1 MKLDSDPYK
10 GVRDF
15 YPEDK
20 AMLDALFSIVKDTLQ
35 KYGYSAYDASPL
47 ERAELYESKTSEE
60 IVNEQTYTFTDRGD
74 RKVTLRPEMTPTL
87 ARMAAGKRRE
97 IPFPL
102 RWYSIG
108 NRFRYER
115 PQKGRLREFYQVD
128 VDLVGAPEGEA
139 DLEVITVARDILRA
153 FGAGDETFS
162 IRVNSRKLLTA
173 ACNASALTDENHGE
187 YMRLLDR
194 KNKMPASE
202 FEAKQKELVG
212 GDMNPLSCI
221 DGANDP
227 SVLAEKENLQIFIK
241 TLKDRGITNV
251 VYDPTLVRGFDYY
264 TGIIF
269 EFFDTDPENTRS
281 LFGGGRY
288 DNLLSLFSNDAI
300 PAVGFAFGDVTL
312 QDFLKAHDLLP
323 EVTFAPDLYIATP
336 NLEDIPT
343 AQLFANELREQ
354 DVSVFVNLTDK
365 KIGDQIKDAEKRN
378 IEKVIV
384 YGTDEAKSSMVTL
397 KNISTGEELETKKE
411 NILDLISESV

>member
-1 MKLDSDPYK
+1 MKLDTDPYK

-15 YPEDK
+15 YPDDK
-20 AMLDALFSIVKDTLQ
+20 ARLTALFAIVQDVLA
-35 KYGYSAYDASPL
+35 KYGYSEYDASPL

-87 ARMAAGKRRE
+87 ARMATAKRRE
-97 IPFPL
+97 LPFPL

-139 DLEVITVARDILRA
+139 DLEVIRVARDILRA

-162 IRVNSRKLLTA
+162 IRVNSRRLLTA
-173 ACNASALTDENHGE
+173 ACNASALSDANHAP
-187 YMRLLDR
+187 YLRLLDR
-194 KNKMPASE
+194 KNKLSSQE
-202 FEAKQKELVG
+202 FEAKQQELVG
-212 GDMNPLSCI
+212 GGRDPLSCI
-221 DGANDP
+221 DGADDP
-227 SVLAEKENLQIFIK
+227 SVKEEKEKLETFIA
-241 TLKDRGITNV
+241 TLKERGILNV

-288 DNLLSLFSNDAI
+288 DNLLSLFSNDQI

-312 QDFLKAHDLLP
+312 QDFLATHDLLP
-323 EVTFAPDLYIATP
+323 QVDFSSHLYLATP
-336 NLEDIPT
+336 NITDVPA
-343 AQLFANELREQ
+343 AQMFANELREQ
-354 DVSVFVNLTDK
+354 GLSVFVNLLDK
-365 KIGDQIKDAEKRN
+365 KIGDQIKDAQKRN
-378 IEKVIV
+378 ISNVIV
-384 YGTDEAKSSMVTL
+384 YGENEAKSSMVTL
-397 KNISTGEELETKKE
+397 KNINTGEELETKKE
-411 NILDLISESV
+411 NILDLITESL